1 MNRHPTA
8 TLWLLAYSGL
18 TAATHVSIIDEVGD
32 WPNLRHSVMP
42 GESLLDRVRS
52 RVTTMFLKTPQ
63 EQAGDVLLFVDA
75 DISWQQGDLSCIARR
90 ALERNAIVGGIFSK
104 RTFGEGAAIRFKS
117 GLTGE
122 WQIGK
127 DALIPCEYV
136 SNGFI
141 AIPRAIA
148 QAVADTM
155 PWVREGYWP
164 VNLSQVVEVTHDGET
179 GYEFLPEDWSFIKR
193 AKDLGY
199 ECYASTYP
207 RLKHHGTY
215 AYRLV
220 DSRRIPPPD
229 EDLTIRLG
237 AVQEVVL
244 SGPAL
249 AGRSK

>member
-8 TLWLLAYSGL
+8 TLWLLAYDGL
-18 TAATHVSIIDEVGD
+18 TAGTHVSIIQEIAD
-32 WPNLRHSVMP
+32 WPNLQHSVMP

-52 RVTTMFLKTPQ
+52 RVTTMFLKTDRKV
-63 EQAGDVLLFVDA
+63 AGDVLLFVDA
-75 DISWQQGDLSCIARR
+75 DIAWQPGDLSHLARR

-104 RTFGEGAAIRFKS
+104 RTFGEGSAVRFKI
-117 GLTGE
+117 GLAGE
-122 WQIGK
+122 WKIGD

-155 PWVREGYWP
+155 PWVKDVQTPHGGYWP
-164 VNLSQVVEVTHDGET
+164 VNLSQVVEVTHNGET

-199 ECYASTYP
+199 ECYADCYP
-207 RLKHHGTY
+207 RLRHHGTY
-215 AYRLV
+215 TYRLV
-220 DSRRIPPPD
+220 DAKVRPPKD
-229 EDLTIRLG
+229 EDVTIT
-237 AVQEVVL
+237 L
-244 SGPAL
+244 SSSPAL
-249 AGRSK
+249 AGERTQ